1 LKTNSDCF
9 GRTLLGG
16 AIALSLCQAS
26 PARAEIQVDV
36 NNRQVQFGNVAPSRI
51 DGRVFIPLRAVVEA
65 LGADV
70 RWEAATQT
78 VFGSKGGRE
87 FELPIGSR
95 SAQVNGRSLAL
106 DAPARLIAGN
116 TMVPLRFVAE
126 ALGADVAWNAA
137 DQRVAITM
145 GAGGGGRDGGGRDG
159 GGVAAG
165 ETVAGELVSVQATAD
180 PRTITMRVDGV
191 RQTYVLLDDARVTR
205 GAQGVRGQVVEAG
218 QLRAGDQI
226 TLRLDDSGRS
236 VRTINATGPDS
247 PNGSGGRQFGSGV
260 RGEVIRVL
268 ANGNP
273 PLMVVMVNGVRK
285 TYEVGD
291 ATVSE
296 RSGRGA
302 RVTRT
307 LQDVTKG
314 DQVVIYLDRTGQIAE
329 RIDISTIGSR

>member
-1 LKTNSDCF
+1 MKTNSDCL

-78 VFGSKGGRE
+78 VFGSRGGRE

-95 SAQVNGRSLAL
+95 SAQVNGRTLAL

-145 GAGGGGRDGGGRDG
+145 GAGGGGRDGGG
-159 GGVAAG
+159 AATG
-165 ETVAGELVSVQATAD
+165 ETVAGELVSVQAGAD

-191 RQTYVLLDDARVTR
+191 RQTYVLLDDARVMR
-205 GAQGVRGQVVEAG
+205 GARGVRGQRVDVG

-236 VRTINATGPDS
+236 VRSVDATGADS
-247 PNGSGGRQFGSGV
+247 SIGSGGRPFGSGV

-268 ANGNP
+268 VNGNP
-273 PLMVVMVNGVRK
+273 PLMVMMVNGIRK

-314 DQVVIYLDRTGQIAE
+314 DQVVVYLDRTGQIAE
-329 RIDISTIGSR
+329 RIEISTNGTR

>member
-1 LKTNSDCF
+1 L

-145 GAGGGGRDGGGRDG
+145 GAGGGGRDGGG
-159 GGVAAG
+159 AATG
-165 ETVAGELVSVQATAD
+165 ETVAGELVSVQAGAD
-180 PRTITMRVDGV
+180 PRTLTMRVDGV

-205 GAQGVRGQVVEAG
+205 GARGVRGQRVDVG

-236 VRTINATGPDS
+236 VRSVDATGADS
-247 PNGSGGRQFGSGV
+247 SIGSGGRPFGSGV

-268 ANGNP
+268 VNGNP
-273 PLMVVMVNGVRK
+273 PLMVMMVNGIRK

-314 DQVVIYLDRTGQIAE
+314 DQVVVYLDRTGQIAE
-329 RIDISTIGSR
+329 RIEISTNGTR

>member
-1 LKTNSDCF
+1 MKTNSDCF

-137 DQRVAITM
+137 DQRVAISM
-145 GAGGGGRDGGGRDG
+145 GAGGGGRNGGG
-159 GGVAAG
+159 AASG
-165 ETVAGELVSVQATAD
+165 ETVAGELVSVQASAE

-205 GAQGVRGQVVEAG
+205 GAQGVRGQRVEAG

-236 VRTINATGPDS
+236 VQTINATGADS
-247 PNGSGGRQFGSGV
+247 SLGSGGRPFGSGV